1 MSKNYYELLGVSR
14 SASDDEIKKA
24 YRKLAMK
31 YHPDRNP
38 GDKDAENH
46 FKEIQVAYQVLSD
59 QQKRSIYDQVGHE
72 GFTRSNMGG
81 AAGGR
86 GGMGAGGFDFGDIGN
101 IFGDIFGDVFGGRGG
116 QRPSERG
123 ADLAYNLELNLE
135 EAVHGVTTEI
145 RIPTWVSCDE
155 CHGSGAKKG
164 SGPITCQTCEGAG
177 QVRMQQG
184 FFIMQ
189 QTCPNCRG
197 AGKVIKDPC
206 NQCHGHG
213 RLQDRKTL
221 SVKVPAGV
229 DNGDRIRLSGEGEAG
244 LHGAPPGDLYVQIRV
259 KPHAIFQR
267 EGQDLFCE
275 VPIDFVTAAL
285 GGELEVPTLDGRAK
299 LKINA
304 ETQSGKLFRL
314 RGKGVRALRESR
326 TGDLICK
333 VVVETPIR
341 LTKEQKEMLQK
352 FSASIA
358 EGGEKHSPQAKGWFD
373 GVRKFFEDLKS

>member
-1 MSKNYYELLGVSR
+1 MSKNYYEILGVS
-14 SASDDEIKKA
+14 SNAGDDEIKKA

-38 GDKDAENH
+38 GDNQYEDQ

-59 QQKRSIYDQVGHE
+59 PQKRSIYDQVGHD

-81 AAGGR
+81 AGGGR
-86 GGMGAGGFDFGDIGN
+86 PGAGGFDFGDIGN
-101 IFGDIFGDVFGGRGG
+101 IFGDIFGDVFGARGG
-116 QRPSERG
+116 QRSERG
-123 ADLAYNLELNLE
+123 ADLAYNLELSLE
-135 EAVHGVTTEI
+135 EAVHGITTQI
-145 RIPTWVSCDE
+145 RIPTWISCEE

-164 SGPITCQTCEGAG
+164 SGPVTCQTCEGAG

-206 NQCHGHG
+206 NQCQGQG
-213 RLQDRKTL
+213 RVQERKTL

-244 LHGAPPGDLYVQIRV
+244 LHGSPPGDLYVQIRV

-267 EGQDLFCE
+267 EGHDLYCE
-275 VPIDFVTAAL
+275 VPIDFVTAVL

-299 LKINA
+299 LKISP
-304 ETQSGKLFRL
+304 ETQSGKLMRL
-314 RGKGVRALRESR
+314 RGKGVRAVRDNR
-326 TGDLICK
+326 TGDLICR
-333 VVVETPIR
+333 VVVETPVR

-352 FSASIA
+352 FSSSLV
-358 EGGEKHSPQAKGWFD
+358 EGGDKHSPQAKGWFD